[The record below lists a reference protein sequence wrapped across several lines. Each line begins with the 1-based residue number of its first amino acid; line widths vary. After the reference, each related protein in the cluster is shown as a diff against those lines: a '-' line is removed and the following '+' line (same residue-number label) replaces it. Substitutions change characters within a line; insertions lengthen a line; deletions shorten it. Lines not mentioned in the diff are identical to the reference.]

1 MWFVII
7 SAALMFI
14 VVIIAIAAKCT
25 VEAFSGSSGPTF
37 ITSTTDFKRAIS
49 KSPYFARMTPVDLY
63 ARGATSKTEYM
74 NTYITAFMEFS
85 PAEKTRLTKLVSMI
99 HYAPHIPWN
108 FAKVSSAIEKGFPH
122 TLEDTIVLSDT
133 SLAHNDHM
141 LIETLIHEKV
151 HILQRREPAHAA
163 EFIKRLGFI
172 KSGHITHP
180 LKRNNPDLP
189 EENYAL
195 LPNTAIMQL
204 YNSDRPSSISDSQPF
219 VVSTV
224 THEIQPFQNSGNL
237 PSYVHQLEHPYEIM
251 ATIIARE
258 YMNQN
263 FRNRRSLE
271 RSH

>member
-1 MWFVII
+1 MWVVVII
-7 SAALMFI
+7 SAALMII
-14 VVIIAIAAKCT
+14 VVIACAISAKCT
-25 VEAFSGSSGPTF
+25 LEAFSGSSGPTF
-37 ITSTTDFKRAIS
+37 IASMTDFERAIS

-63 ARGATSKTEYM
+63 ARKATSKTEYI
-74 NTYITAFMEFS
+74 NTYIAAFMEFT
-85 PAEKTRLTKLVSMI
+85 PAEKDRLTKLVSMI
-99 HYAPHIPWN
+99 HYAPHVPWK

-122 TLEDTIVLSDT
+122 TLEDVIVLSDT
-133 SLAHNDHM
+133 SLAHDDRS
-141 LIETLIHEKV
+141 LTETLIHEKV

-163 EFIKRLGFI
+163 DYIKRWGFI

-180 LKRNNPDLP
+180 SKRNNPDLP
-189 EENYAL
+189 EENYAF

-219 VVSTV
+219 IVSM
-224 THEIQPFQNSGNL
+224 HEIQPFHNTGNL

-251 ATIIARE
+251 ATVIARE

-263 FRNRRSLE
+263 FRNHPILE